1 MSRLGAH
8 TLADLKGCVPKMRN
22 DLSTI
27 EKLRPIYNYSF
38 ELLRDRGTSHKLIKY
53 DVAEVL
59 WGQLLYLVYPY
70 AKDWT
75 EFLQANTKPKK
86 SITKD
91 TWSMFFQFVEKTIE
105 DVKEV
110 DSVIEEGV
118 WPTLVEDFAKFLKE
132 RLKL

>member
-1 MSRLGAH
+1 MSRLNAY
-8 TLADLKGCVPKMRN
+8 TLPDLKACVPKMRN
-22 DLSTI
+22 DLSSM

-38 ELLRDRGTSHKLIKY
+38 EFSRDRSTSHKLMKY
-53 DVAEVL
+53 EVAEVL

-70 AKDWT
+70 AKDWA
-75 EFLQANTKPKK
+75 EFLRINSKPKK

-91 TWSMFFQFVEKTIE
+91 TWNLLFQFVEKTIG

-110 DSVIEEGV
+110 NNVIEESV
-118 WPTLVEDFAKFLKE
+118 WPTLIEDFAKYLKE